1 MTNRDYLGEMN
12 DAIDAM
18 LPNGDY
24 VAPLVAHELVEKL
37 LANDPDLL
45 RGWCEARYEPILADF
60 IHHKVKGRR
69 NASRE
74 SLARSTFAEAAG
86 AFAATRDAS
95 ALREAVRSPFD
106 AEYVVN
112 GALLRRKVR
121 DMAGPDHLFVAS
133 EYAESKQTAA
143 LLESFHRAVAKRLG
157 PRRTSEVFTEET
169 YLAMYRSI
177 TRREQQAA

>member
-1 MTNRDYLGEMN
+1 MTRDYLTEMN
-12 DAIDAM
+12 DVIDAA
-18 LPNGDY
+18 LPDGDY
-24 VAPLVAHELVEKL
+24 VAPVVAHDLVEKL

-74 SLARSTFAEAAG
+74 SLARTAFAEAAREFTASG
-86 AFAATRDAS
+86 DVS

-106 AEYVVN
+106 AEYVVSH
-112 GALLRRKVR
+112 GLLRRKVR
-121 DMAGPDHLFVAS
+121 DMVGADHLFVAK
-133 EYAESKQTAA
+133 EYAETKQIAA
-143 LLESFHRAVAKRLG
+143 LLESFHRAVAKKIG
-157 PRRTSEVFTEET
+157 GKRTSEVFTEET

-177 TRREQQAA
+177 TRREPQAA